1 GEDTQA
7 LHRFTTDVVCLAL
20 LPFALALGLDM
31 FVAIEKVRGHTPGI
45 LAGLG
50 MLALAFFFWYG
61 LELWWRTK
69 RRAEIAKEREMSDAK
84 QGRQDGATPIRDK
97 IQHVLT
103 EARTVLPGAQALLG
117 FQFISMFADAFEKL
131 PASSKTLHL
140 VCLALV
146 GLSIILLMTPAAY
159 HRIVEQ
165 GEETE
170 HFHRFSSRVL
180 LASMLPLA
188 LGISGDFYVVLRKV
202 TE

>member
-1 GEDTQA
+1 
-7 LHRFTTDVVCLAL
+7 
-20 LPFALALGLDM
+20 
-31 FVAIEKVRGHTPGI
+31 
-45 LAGLG
+45 
-50 MLALAFFFWYG
+50 
-61 LELWWRTK
+61 
-69 RRAEIAKEREMSDAK
+69 MSDAK
-84 QGRQDGATPIRDK
+84 QEEQDGATKIKDK
-97 IQHVLT
+97 INHVLT

-131 PASSKTLHL
+131 PASSKTVHL
-140 VCLALV
+140 ICLALV

-202 TE
+202 TEHTRLSAALAALLLILFYGLWFGYTLYLRQRHTPHGARTAAAD